1 MPFSACH
8 KGKRQGELINIIIKS
23 TYGFDVAFIFLLH
36 RKTQLLRNWPISDCL
51 YLGGQGLMIIVVH
64 SSVD

>member
-8 KGKRQGELINIIIKS
+8 KGERQGEDINIIIKS
-23 TYGFDVAFIFLLH
+23 TYGFVVTFIFLLY
-36 RKTQLLRNWPISDCL
+36 RKTQLLTNWPISNCL
-51 YLGGQGLMIIVVH
+51 YLDGQGLMIIVVH